1 MRRRPRCEPE
11 TAGSEE
17 RTDAFRRRRRRTD
30 RGIVPG
36 KRSAELDAR
45 TAEGRVLHEIAAAG
59 ALALTEAE
67 LTAID
72 RAFPRGRRKTLP
84 VL

>member
-1 MRRRPRCEPE
+1 M
-11 TAGSEE
+11 
-17 RTDAFRRRRRRTD
+17 
-30 RGIVPG
+30 
-36 KRSAELDAR
+36 
-45 TAEGRVLHEIAAAG
+45 LHEIAAAG